1 MKSGVTSRNWEI
13 QQSRRCIETRI
24 WYLICGFAVQLIL
37 TALLSITF
45 VEHRSI
51 TNKFLSVK
59 SSKLQRN
66 HLILFVATPIEKDQ
80 CSVGLRCG
88 QNHLLNYKQKKPLS
102 GNYVYFVSKAQRVNK
117 LSSRRA
123 HVGGD
128 NSSLHICFKI
138 LGTIAFCLYL
148 DRETCAL

>member
-1 MKSGVTSRNWEI
+1 MVFDLRF
-13 QQSRRCIETRI
+13 RRPADSNSFVINNFCRASVHYKQIFKCKKLQITAQPSNF
-24 WYLICGFAVQLIL
+24 ICGN
-37 TALLSITF
+37 T
-45 VEHRSI
+45 HPKRSM
-51 TNKFLSVK
+51 
-59 SSKLQRN
+59 
-66 HLILFVATPIEKDQ
+66 Q
-80 CSVGLRCG
+80 CRLRCG